1 LADTYATN
9 EFRTG
14 LKVMLDGDPA
24 ILLNCEFVK
33 PGKGQAFTRIRYRN
47 LKTGRVLDKT
57 LKSGEKVPAADVIST
72 EMQFLYADADEWHF
86 MDPNTYE
93 QFPAGEKAMGGAE
106 KWILQGMNC
115 AITLYNGAILLV
127 APPQFV
133 ELKVVETEPG
143 IRGDTVSGGSKNATL
158 ETGAVVRV
166 PLFIETGETLRL
178 DTRTGE
184 YTGRLKS

>member
-1 LADTYATN
+1 MADTYATN
-9 EFRTG
+9 EFRSG

-24 ILLNCEFVK
+24 ILINCEFVK
-33 PGKGQAFTRIRYRN
+33 PGKGQAFTKIRYRN

-57 LKSGEKVPAADVIST
+57 LRSGEKVPAADVIST

-86 MDPNTYE
+86 MDPNSYE
-93 QFPAGEKAMGGAE
+93 QFAANEKAMGDVHL
-106 KWILQGMNC
+106 WLLQGANC
-115 AITLYNGAILLV
+115 AITLYNNAILQV
-127 APPQFV
+127 AAPQFV
-133 ELKVVETEPG
+133 ELRVVETEPG

-166 PLFIETGETLRL
+166 PLFIETGEVLRV

-184 YTGRLKS
+184 YVGRLKS

>member
-1 LADTYATN
+1 MADTYATN
-9 EFRTG
+9 EFRAG

-72 EMQFLYADADEWHF
+72 EMQFLYADAEQWHF
-86 MDPNTYE
+86 MDPNSYE
-93 QFPAGEKAMGGAE
+93 QFAADRDVMGDAG
-106 KWILQGMNC
+106 KWILQGTDC
-115 AITLYNGAILLV
+115 AITLYNNAILMV

-133 ELKVVETEPG
+133 ELKVVDAEPG
-143 IRGDTVSGGSKNATL
+143 VRGDTVSGGSKNATL

-166 PLFIETGETLRL
+166 PLFIEAGEVLRL
-178 DTRTGE
+178 DTRSGE
-184 YTGRLKS
+184 YVGRLKS